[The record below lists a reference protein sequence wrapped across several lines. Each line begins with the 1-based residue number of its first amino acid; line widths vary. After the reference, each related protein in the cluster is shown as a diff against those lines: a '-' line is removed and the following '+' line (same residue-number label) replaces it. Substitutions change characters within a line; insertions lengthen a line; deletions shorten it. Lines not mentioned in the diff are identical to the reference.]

1 MNVKEAIGFAKQH
14 ARDVFD
20 KESMSDL
27 GVEEVER
34 DGDYWRITLGLS
46 RPWDRTRPAFAAIIG
61 EEKPPN
67 RSYHVFTLSDKNG
80 ALINTKLRDR

>member
-61 EEKPPN
+61 KKSL
-67 RSYHVFTLSDKNG
+67 RIGVTTSLLCRIKM
-80 ALINTKLRDR
+80 AL